1 MLLKR
6 LLILLFLTPA
16 LAFSQTSANGF
27 VINGKLTGYE
37 EGTDVKLILNGASTD
52 LAVAKLQKGSFVLK
66 GTLVEPSLCFLMVG
80 DNTPFE
86 IFVEN
91 STISFIGDKN
101 RAENPIVSGSASHK
115 DFKEF
120 TGAFMPILGQLN
132 SLASTINSMI
142 PGPDRD
148 GLLKVYYATQ
158 DNIQK
163 EIDKFIK
170 AKPSSPV
177 SPFVLQ
183 STSQFYDD
191 ALLLERRF
199 LSLDASVR
207 NTAEGKKLE
216 NFINT
221 AKIGAVGTQS
231 LDFTQADTTGKQV
244 ALSSFRGKYVL
255 MDFWASWCGPCR
267 NENPNVVSNYLRFKD
282 KNFTVLGI
290 SLDKPGQKEK
300 WLKAIHEDSL
310 VWTHVS
316 DLQFW
321 SNEAAKLYRVS
332 SIPRNFLIDPNG
344 KIIGKDLRG
353 PALEAKLCE
362 IFGCN

>member
-132 SLASTINSMI
+132 SLASAINSMMMAR
-142 PGPDRD
+142 PG
-148 GLLKVYYATQ
+148 
-158 DNIQK
+158 
-163 EIDKFIK
+163 
-170 AKPSSPV
+170 
-177 SPFVLQ
+177 
-183 STSQFYDD
+183 
-191 ALLLERRF
+191 
-199 LSLDASVR
+199 
-207 NTAEGKKLE
+207 
-216 NFINT
+216 
-221 AKIGAVGTQS
+221 
-231 LDFTQADTTGKQV
+231 
-244 ALSSFRGKYVL
+244 
-255 MDFWASWCGPCR
+255 
-267 NENPNVVSNYLRFKD
+267 
-282 KNFTVLGI
+282 
-290 SLDKPGQKEK
+290 
-300 WLKAIHEDSL
+300 
-310 VWTHVS
+310 
-316 DLQFW
+316 
-321 SNEAAKLYRVS
+321 
-332 SIPRNFLIDPNG
+332 
-344 KIIGKDLRG
+344 
-353 PALEAKLCE
+353 
-362 IFGCN
+362 